1 VKAEWCNVSA
11 AEVLQFGELPSGPD
25 IVASFDAERSE
36 PDGLACIVWNVDG
49 AALVAMDYPGR
60 SHQAGYAIG
69 WRRV

>member
-36 PDGLACIVWNVDG
+36 PDGLACIV
-49 AALVAMDYPGR
+49 
-60 SHQAGYAIG
+60 
-69 WRRV
+69 